1 MKEQYGPFA
10 EHFVTMFA
18 PEILN
23 IYLRQVE
30 LYVSNQA
37 WLSKKSQ
44 YHIFTFFNEWCV
56 PFSVFFLWKVASDV
70 MQMLA

>member
-1 MKEQYGPFA
+1 MKEEYGPFA
-10 EHFVTMFA
+10 EHIVTMFA

-56 PFSVFFLWKVASDV
+56 PFLFLLWVASEV

>member
-1 MKEQYGPFA
+1 MKEEYGPFA

-23 IYLRQVE
+23 IYLRQVD

-44 YHIFTFFNEWCV
+44 YHIFTFFNEWYV
-56 PFSVFFLWKVASDV
+56 PFLFFLWVASNV
-70 MQMLA
+70 MQC